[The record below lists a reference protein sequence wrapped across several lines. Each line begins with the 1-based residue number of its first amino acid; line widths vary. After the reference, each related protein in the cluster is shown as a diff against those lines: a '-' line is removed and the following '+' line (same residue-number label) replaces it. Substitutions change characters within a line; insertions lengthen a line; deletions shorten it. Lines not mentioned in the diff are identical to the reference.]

1 MNIEKFTGPKVCY
14 ADYYSLGSSPS
25 FISIWSNKQCGNV
38 VGVGGGVGGWGGGWK
53 GKHAELLALQRDESH
68 ALKN

>member
-25 FISIWSNKQCGNV
+25 FISIWSNKQCGTV
-38 VGVGGGVGGWGGGWK
+38 VGVGGGGGWN